1 MSMVG
6 FREPA
11 YRHVAGANGLDL
23 LQAMPLDDLI
33 EARELVIE
41 LQDQPARL
49 HTRRQPRKP

>member
-1 MSMVG
+1 MVG